1 MRIHRELST
10 VARGEAF
17 GEFRHVHLEEFA
29 GSGLDGDSDEVPH
42 EVYVLDRHFDGVF
55 RGFDRKIGGFGA
67 EEDVHVAD
75 LPGDRLLN
83 ARTKRRERRAEVEP
97 RERFAVELPGDA
109 VAAAHEA
116 GDEARGRTAPD
127 FFGGG
132 GLMDDAALHHDD
144 AVAEDHG
151 FVLVVRHD
159 DGGDAEFAQDDGEFF
174 ADLVADLGVQGRE
187 RFVEKKDLRADRKG
201 AGDALALTAREGEDV
216 ARLVLLKVDET
227 EHFVDGLF
235 NLLLGFAPHR
245 ETVGDVLRNRHVREK
260 GVLLEHE
267 ADAALFGGE
276 IRDVFAAHED
286 LGAFVGRFK
295 TRDDAK
301 KRRLPTARGPEKNGA
316 AARVEREREGL
327 QDAGL
332 AVVFR
337 DVLKSDGNGIGHGT
351 YSKKIG
357 HSLGSRSAARRRA
370 SARRA
375 SHAGSACMSDKIGT
389 RITRKRKV

>member
-1 MRIHRELST
+1 M
-10 VARGEAF
+10 
-17 GEFRHVHLEEFA
+17 
-29 GSGLDGDSDEVPH
+29 
-42 EVYVLDRHFDGVF
+42 
-55 RGFDRKIGGFGA
+55 
-67 EEDVHVAD
+67 
-75 LPGDRLLN
+75 N
-83 ARTKRRERRAEVEP
+83 
-97 RERFAVELPGDA
+97 
-109 VAAAHEA
+109 
-116 GDEARGRTAPD
+116 
-127 FFGGG
+127 
-132 GLMDDAALHHDD
+132 DAALHDDD
-144 AVAEDHG
+144 AVAEHHG
-151 FVLVVRHD
+151 FVLVVRD
-159 DGGDAEFAQDDGEFF
+159 DHGGDAEFAQDHGEFF

-201 AGDALALTAREGEDV
+201 AGERDALALTAREGEDV
-216 ARLVLLKVDET
+216 ARLVLFEVHET
-227 EHFVDGLF
+227 KHFVDGLF
-235 NLLLGFAPHR
+235 NFLLGFAPHR

-357 HSLGSRSAARRRA
+357 HSLDSRSAARRRA

-375 SHAGSACMSDKIGT
+375 SHVGSACMSDKIGT